1 MPCAQIQLTNT
12 TGGLSVH
19 IGLKSFNLK
28 SVVVALDSGIVGST
42 TVLLSNISVND
53 NIITRC
59 HARLS
64 TSATTF
70 GSTANGGAVSVFAG
84 SSGLTRISAVS
95 IMGGTAAFQS
105 NFSFSRNTIVH
116 CMASGNILF
125 GRSNGADVRGGGISF
140 FIGFTTVSFL
150 SANWVSGSVSLVLSS
165 VSVSENVFSNCGA
178 VAESDSFAFASSA
191 HGGAASVFIGS
202 NIPCHLSLHF
212 SFVLGALSNALSS
225 QKSVLNQSI
234 SLEQSYISL
243 TYNVASNCSVSAL
256 HVGEEARFMSS
267 GALGGAFGVYFGA
280 SSHAT
285 SSEALTSVLSGGL
298 YSRSLNFSFENNTIS
313 SCSALL
319 NVSGRTE
326 VATATGGALAF
337 QFGFFSFSQV
347 VTLFDPMRQVRA

>member
-1 MPCAQIQLTNT
+1 MPCAQIQLTNIS
-12 TGGLSVH
+12 GGLSVH
-19 IGLKSFNLK
+19 IGLKSLNLK

-42 TVLLSNISVND
+42 TVFLSNISVND

-59 HARLS
+59 HARFS

-95 IMGGTAAFQS
+95 IMGGAAAFKS

-165 VSVSENVFSNCGA
+165 VIVSENVFSNCGA

-202 NIPCHLSLHF
+202 NIPCHFFTSFLICFRSTIKFAEQSEKCIEPKHIVGTIIYIVNIQCCQQLLSL
-212 SFVLGALSNALSS
+212 
-225 QKSVLNQSI
+225 
-234 SLEQSYISL
+234 
-243 TYNVASNCSVSAL
+243 SAARGRRGPV
-256 HVGEEARFMSS
+256 HVFRRARRR
-267 GALGGAFGVYFGA
+267 L
-280 SSHAT
+280 
-285 SSEALTSVLSGGL
+285 
-298 YSRSLNFSFENNTIS
+298 RSLFWSEFS
-313 SCSALL
+313 
-319 NVSGRTE
+319 RD
-326 VATATGGALAF
+326 
-337 QFGFFSFSQV
+337 V
-347 VTLFDPMRQVRA
+347 V